1 MNSDEAKQILAVL
14 NSSWPGKPID
24 PVAARMWGSKLL
36 KHDAVAVMRVIDSLM
51 ETEEW
56 RPSLAQILKLLTSD
70 PEQKTASAA
79 FESVWSQVSK
89 RPPQVSA
96 LEQRAVDRLGGWG
109 VLRNWMIDER
119 HWHAKR
125 FEDVYG
131 DLLDEERNRGLRA
144 VVSGQQRALGGG
156 GA

>member
-1 MNSDEAKQILAVL
+1 MNSAEAKQILAVL
-14 NSSWPGKPID
+14 NSSWPGKPLD

-36 KHDAVAVMRVIDSLM
+36 KHDAVAVMRVIDTLM

-56 RPSLAQILKLLTSD
+56 RPILAQILKLLTSD
-70 PEQKTASAA
+70 PEVKSASAA
-79 FESVWSQVSK
+79 FEAVWSQVSK

-109 VLRNWMIDER
+109 VLRGWLIDER

-125 FEDVYG
+125 FEDVYS

-144 VVSGQQRALGGG
+144 VAAGEQRAIGDGR
-156 GA
+156 A